1 MTPKLLTISKMGL
14 SGLAVST
21 ALAAC
26 TVGPDY
32 TPPKTELAPFRNAA
46 DASAAQG
53 HSAPP
58 LDRWWTGFDDPILVT
73 VVQRALNENL
83 DLDAALARVRQ
94 ARATASGAGVQL
106 LPTVD
111 LDASRTYE
119 HQSLNGA
126 FGSVANGS
134 PGFHRD
140 GHEDVVGPSAS
151 WEIDLFGGLHREAAA
166 ADDAAQAAQA
176 EQAGTRVTVAADTA
190 DAYLQIRGYQTR
202 PSIANMA
209 VDRSRGSETIAHPP
223 SEPRLN
229 GSMPERDKMSDHDK
243 REECDP

>member
-58 LDRWWTGFDDPILVT
+58 LDRWWTGFADPILVT

-83 DLDAALARVRQ
+83 DLDAALARVRPI
-94 ARATASGAGVQL
+94 AERRTNDRFPASHASD
-106 LPTVD
+106 LPF
-111 LDASRTYE
+111 RY
-119 HQSLNGA
+119 
-126 FGSVANGS
+126 
-134 PGFHRD
+134 
-140 GHEDVVGPSAS
+140 
-151 WEIDLFGGLHREAAA
+151 
-166 ADDAAQAAQA
+166 
-176 EQAGTRVTVAADTA
+176 
-190 DAYLQIRGYQTR
+190 
-202 PSIANMA
+202 
-209 VDRSRGSETIAHPP
+209 
-223 SEPRLN
+223 
-229 GSMPERDKMSDHDK
+229 
-243 REECDP
+243 REEFRTPRGVRKSPRNEPAGPDDDGLWVFLFSAARGAVTTGCGKHGT